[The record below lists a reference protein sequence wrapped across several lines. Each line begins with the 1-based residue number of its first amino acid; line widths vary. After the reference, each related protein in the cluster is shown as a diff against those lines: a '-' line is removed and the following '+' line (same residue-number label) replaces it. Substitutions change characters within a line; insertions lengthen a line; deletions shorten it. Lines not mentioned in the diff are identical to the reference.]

1 MAEGDFLDD
10 RRRANED
17 DYFRRKDRELVEK
30 MRAAATADQARDDL
44 SAKTGLTDPGLLGQL
59 QELGFRPDTIVVLP
73 LVPILQ
79 VAWAEGGV
87 SPAERSLI
95 VGLARTRGI
104 AEGSAADRLLSE
116 WLSRKPAPEIFAR
129 ASRLIR
135 AMLDSG
141 AAPTDALGADD
152 LIRSAETIADASGG
166 LFGIG
171 RVSAEERQ
179 VLSQIVAALKSKEA
193 P

>member
-59 QELGFRPDTIVVLP
+59 QELGFKPDTIVVLP

-116 WLSRKPAPEIFAR
+116 WLSRKPAPEIFVR

-135 AMLDSG
+135 AMLDSS
-141 AAPTDALGADD
+141 AAPTDALSADD
-152 LIRSAETIADASGG
+152 LIRSAESIAEASGG

-171 RVSAEERQ
+171 KVSAEERQ
-179 VLSQIVAALKSKEA
+179 VLSQIVAALKSK
-193 P
+193 

>member
-30 MRAAATADQARDDL
+30 MRAAAAADQARHDL

-59 QELGFRPDTIVVLP
+59 QELGFTPDTIAVLP

-95 VGLARTRGI
+95 VGVARKRGI
-104 AEGSAADRLLSE
+104 GEGSAADRLLSE

-129 ASRLIR
+129 ATRLIR

-141 AAPTDALGADD
+141 ETSGDALRADD
-152 LIRSAETIADASGG
+152 LIRYSESIAEASGG

-171 RVSAEERQ
+171 RVSAEEREA
-179 VLSQIVAALKSKEA
+179 LSQIVAALKSKS
-193 P
+193 